1 MRTCNGSTVR
11 DLFDA
16 NLPYADEAGSLNRYL
31 AFDQRYYLPDDIL
44 QKVDRMSMAH
54 SVEIRPP
61 FLDHRI
67 VEFAAGLPPEMKI
80 SGKCQK
86 VILKRLM
93 TGTLPDAVLRRPKTG
108 LDIPTHDW
116 LRGALR
122 PLLLDTLN
130 AQAIDETQLFRRERI
145 EFLIQEHME
154 RRANL
159 GYHLWGLLILFLWI
173 KQWNIQSAP
182 RLEFSQKSLVTA
194 SNLA

>member
-1 MRTCNGSTVR
+1 
-11 DLFDA
+11 
-16 NLPYADEAGSLNRYL
+16 
-31 AFDQRYYLPDDIL
+31 
-44 QKVDRMSMAH
+44 
-54 SVEIRPP
+54 
-61 FLDHRI
+61 
-67 VEFAAGLPPEMKI
+67 
-80 SGKCQK
+80 
-86 VILKRLM
+86 M